1 PFTRGARSG
10 PGRIPLGE
18 VAVRLDRA
26 TGLPALRSP
35 RRDADLVPVHLGLM
49 SPLLLPPPLATVLRL
64 FGDPHTLFRTGHP
77 LLPGPF
83 ADDVPDRGV
92 VSLPRIEAGR
102 VVLRRR
108 SWLTRAGSV
117 PRRTPGERDHEHFL
131 RLLAW
136 RRELGL
142 PASCFVRTR
151 APGSHGADAF
161 IDKGYKPAYI
171 DFASPLLTTAFT
183 RSVGAPD
190 TVVHI
195 EEALPDPAAS
205 DGETPY
211 TSEFVIELPGDFHE
225 PAV

>member
-1 PFTRGARSG
+1 
-10 PGRIPLGE
+10 
-18 VAVRLDRA
+18 
-26 TGLPALRSP
+26 
-35 RRDADLVPVHLGLM
+35 M
-49 SPLLLPPPLATVLRL
+49 SPLLLPPPLATLLRL
-64 FGDPHTLFRTGHP
+64 FGDPHTLLRTGHP

-92 VSLPRIEAGR
+92 VNLPRIEAGR

-108 SWLTRAGSV
+108 AWLTRAAAV

-142 PASCFVRTR
+142 PATCFIRTR
-151 APGSHGADAF
+151 APGSHGADTFA
-161 IDKGYKPAYI
+161 DKGYKPAYI

-183 RSVGAPD
+183 RSLGAPD

-205 DGETPY
+205 DRDSPY